1 MFAQH
6 FTVSKPLL
14 QPEVTLHPP
23 PLIPSPS
30 HPVFTHTTA
39 FPNGR
44 PRASLCQGEAVCP
57 LLGRPCVMRSISSQK
72 SQPARNVGRER
83 RAACSGSV
91 YYVLTALFIV
101 EVNDIIPLCTV
112 MKQFNEDELL
122 QMRSCPVTRQLML
135 PHLEGTQAQ
144 PLFQSLEE
152 GREPR
157 GRREE
162 EAGRGP
168 VYRQDPAPTAGTASG
183 PILPTWTTASH
194 DSARS
199 QGQEDISVLGF
210 SLHSLMPSGTG
221 SPCWGVTLS
230 PLLLSKQRMQI

>member
-1 MFAQH
+1 M
-6 FTVSKPLL
+6 
-14 QPEVTLHPP
+14 
-23 PLIPSPS
+23 
-30 HPVFTHTTA
+30 
-39 FPNGR
+39 
-44 PRASLCQGEAVCP
+44 
-57 LLGRPCVMRSISSQK
+57 
-72 SQPARNVGRER
+72 GRER

-122 QMRSCPVTRQLML
+122 QMPACPVTRQQLTL
-135 PHLEGTQAQ
+135 PRLEGTQAQ
-144 PLFQSLEE
+144 PPVQSLEE

-168 VYRQDPAPTAGTASG
+168 VYRQDPASTPGTASG

-194 DSARS
+194 GPARS
-199 QGQEDISVLGF
+199 QGQEDISLGF
-210 SLHSLMPSGTG
+210 FLHSLMRSGTG
-221 SPCWGVTLS
+221 SRCRGVTS
-230 PLLLSKQRMQI
+230 PPLLLLKQRMQI